1 MKNICQA
8 KPILLM
14 RQQQA
19 LVALELTW
27 SPQPGDEKGS
37 VTYKIGEDTAILNFD
52 NPVVGFNKC
61 SIGGSILSE
70 RRAMIVR

>member
-1 MKNICQA
+1 
-8 KPILLM
+8 
-14 RQQQA
+14 
-19 LVALELTW
+19 VALELTW

-61 SIGGSILSE
+61 SICGSILSAGTASNDCKVNSGQNAAFTYTL
-70 RRAMIVR
+70 RSTK